1 MDFSGRLK
9 TRETLGNHIM
19 KKVIVKPTA
28 NTLTEI
34 EVTTSDTREKELLK
48 LGEEVYKFLNPD
60 NRVIVSSKGKVLV
73 KSDKRFYRLVKSFKD
88 LNGYDCVNL
97 QNETY
102 LVHSL
107 VAQAFLDTP
116 PELLS
121 TIKHVNGIKDDN
133 RVENL
138 KWSSPEEEWR
148 NIRAVKPYTGES
160 ALFSNLRIAIPFIRG
175 LNGTIEE
182 VVKAIEKQKKYR
194 GYFWTGDKNILLP

>member
-19 KKVIVKPTA
+19 KKVIVKPSA

-88 LNGYDCVNL
+88 LNGYDCVTL
-97 QNETY
+97 QDETY

-194 GYFWTGDKNILLP
+194 GYFWTGDKTCCHS

>member
-1 MDFSGRLK
+1 MRIIARPSSS
-9 TRETLGNHIM
+9 
-19 KKVIVKPTA
+19 
-28 NTLTEI
+28 TLTEI
-34 EVTTSDTREKELLK
+34 EVTTSETREKELLK

-73 KSDKRFYRLVKSFKD
+73 KENKGFYRLVKVRKD
-88 LNGYDCVNL
+88 LNGYDCVKL
-97 QNETY
+97 QDETY

-175 LNGTIEE
+175 LNGTIGD
-182 VVKAIEKQKKYR
+182 VVKAIEKQSKYR
-194 GYFWTGDKNILLP
+194 GYYWTGDKIKLP